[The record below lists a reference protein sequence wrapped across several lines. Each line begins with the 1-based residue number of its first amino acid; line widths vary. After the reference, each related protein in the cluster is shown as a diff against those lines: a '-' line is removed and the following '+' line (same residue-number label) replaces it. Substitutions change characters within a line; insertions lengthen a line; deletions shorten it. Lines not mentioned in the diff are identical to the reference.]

1 MEDRVKAHFASPLTI
16 GETMRKAC
24 NAKLP
29 IKLKLNDKQVIL
41 LVDYETAL
49 AFRNDTLSKERLGD
63 LMRKAA

>member
-1 MEDRVKAHFASPLTI
+1 MK
-16 GETMRKAC
+16 KAC
-24 NAKLP
+24 NTKLP

-49 AFRNDTLSKERLGD
+49 AFRNDTLSKERLDD